1 MFNTIL
7 VFLRL
12 SVLELWTDTR
22 QNGHVTLWAWGYTLE
37 DTAPVSDA
45 GRRGRSVCQVWS
57 SWALQFRR
65 YRSLCASV

>member
-45 GRRGRSVCQVWS
+45 GRRGRSVC
-57 SWALQFRR
+57 
-65 YRSLCASV
+65 